1 VVVLRDLVSF
11 VFGVAVFG
19 GRLTGNSCFW
29 ECGGCYGF
37 WCCSFCAVSGMDGC
51 ESREDE
57 RRC

>member
-1 VVVLRDLVSF
+1 VSF

-51 ESREDE
+51 ESREDK